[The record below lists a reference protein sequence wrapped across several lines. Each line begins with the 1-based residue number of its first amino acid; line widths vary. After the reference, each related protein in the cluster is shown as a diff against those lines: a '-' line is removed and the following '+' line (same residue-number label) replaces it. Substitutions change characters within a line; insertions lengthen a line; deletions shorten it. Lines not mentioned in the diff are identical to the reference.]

1 MENKRTIFDFMSFVM
16 RTFGICICFLLV
28 LTIMA
33 NDEMIET
40 SSIFI
45 FGNDAIS
52 ITVLLQFLLLSFIT
66 TILVFLFTSTYMIRF
81 LSLTTRLIL
90 MPIFII
96 LCLGIAIYFFGWFPT
111 GFLLPWI
118 LFVVYFLICYG
129 ISVTIPLCRNKKADN
144 VLNKA
149 LEEMK

>member
-1 MENKRTIFDFMSFVM
+1 MENKRTIFEFMGFVM

-28 LTIMA
+28 LTIIA

-52 ITVLLQFLLLSFIT
+52 TTILLQFLLLSFIT

-118 LFVVYFLICYG
+118 SFVVYFLICYG
-129 ISVTIPLCRNKKADN
+129 ISVAITLCKNKKADN

>member
-1 MENKRTIFDFMSFVM
+1 MENKRTILDFMSFVM

-33 NDEMIET
+33 NAEMIET
-40 SSIFI
+40 SSIFV
-45 FGNDAIS
+45 FGNEAIS
-52 ITVLLQFLLLSFIT
+52 ITILLQFLLLSFIT
-66 TILVFLFTSTYMIRF
+66 AILVFLFTSAYMIRF

-90 MPIFII
+90 MPVFII
-96 LCLGIAIYFFGWFPT
+96 LCLGITIYFFGWFPT
-111 GFLLPWI
+111 VSPLPWI
-118 LFVVYFLICYG
+118 LFVVSFLMCFG
-129 ISVTIPLCRNKKADN
+129 ISVAITLHKNKKADA

>member
-1 MENKRTIFDFMSFVM
+1 MENKRTILDFMSFVM

-33 NDEMIET
+33 NAEMIET
-40 SSIFI
+40 SSIFV
-45 FGNDAIS
+45 FGNEAIS
-52 ITVLLQFLLLSFIT
+52 ITILLQFLLLSFIT
-66 TILVFLFTSTYMIRF
+66 AILVFLFTSAYMIRF

-90 MPIFII
+90 MPISII
-96 LCLGIAIYFFGWFPT
+96 LCLGITIYFFGWFPT
-111 GFLLPWI
+111 GSPLPWI
-118 LFVVYFLICYG
+118 LFVVSFLMCFG
-129 ISVTIPLCRNKKADN
+129 ISVAITLHKNKKADA

>member
-1 MENKRTIFDFMSFVM
+1 MENKRTVFDFMSFVM
-16 RTFGICICFLLV
+16 KTFGICICFLLV

-40 SSIFI
+40 GSIFI

-52 ITVLLQFLLLSFIT
+52 TTILLQFLLLSFIT

-129 ISVTIPLCRNKKADN
+129 ISVAITLCRNKKADN

>member
-1 MENKRTIFDFMSFVM
+1 MENKRTILDFMSFVM

-33 NDEMIET
+33 NTEMIEI
-40 SSIFI
+40 SSIFV
-45 FGNDAIS
+45 FGNEAIS
-52 ITVLLQFLLLSFIT
+52 VTILLQFLLLSFIT
-66 TILVFLFTSTYMIRF
+66 AILVFLFTSAYMIRF

-90 MPIFII
+90 MPVSII
-96 LCLGIAIYFFGWFPT
+96 LCLGITIYFFGCFPT
-111 GFLLPWI
+111 GSPLPWI
-118 LFVVYFLICYG
+118 LFVVSFLMCFG
-129 ISVTIPLCRNKKADN
+129 ISVAITLHKNKKADA

>member
-1 MENKRTIFDFMSFVM
+1 MENKRTIFDFMRFVM

-40 SSIFI
+40 GSIFI

-52 ITVLLQFLLLSFIT
+52 TTILLQFLLLSFIT

-129 ISVTIPLCRNKKADN
+129 ISVAITLCRNKKADN

>member
-1 MENKRTIFDFMSFVM
+1 MENKRTLLDFMSFVM

-40 SSIFI
+40 GSIFI

-118 LFVVYFLICYG
+118 SFVVYFLICYG
-129 ISVTIPLCRNKKADN
+129 ISVAITLCKNKKADN

>member
-1 MENKRTIFDFMSFVM
+1 M

-40 SSIFI
+40 GSIFI

-129 ISVTIPLCRNKKADN
+129 ISVAITLCRNKKADN

>member
-40 SSIFI
+40 GSIFI

-118 LFVVYFLICYG
+118 SFVVYFLICYG
-129 ISVTIPLCRNKKADN
+129 ISVAITLCKNKKADN

>member
-129 ISVTIPLCRNKKADN
+129 ISVAITLCRNKKADN
-144 VLNKA
+144 ILNKA

>member
-40 SSIFI
+40 GSIFI

-52 ITVLLQFLLLSFIT
+52 TTILLQFLLLSFIT

-129 ISVTIPLCRNKKADN
+129 ISVAITLCRNKKADN
-144 VLNKA
+144 VLNKS

>member
-1 MENKRTIFDFMSFVM
+1 MENKRTILDFMNFVM

-33 NDEMIET
+33 NAEMIET
-40 SSIFI
+40 SSIFV
-45 FGNDAIS
+45 FGNEAVSVTI
-52 ITVLLQFLLLSFIT
+52 LLQFLLLSFIT
-66 TILVFLFTSTYMIRF
+66 AILVFLFTSAYMIRF

-90 MPIFII
+90 MPASIL
-96 LCLGIAIYFFGWFPT
+96 LCLGITIYFFGWFPT
-111 GFLLPWI
+111 GSPLPWM
-118 LFVVYFLICYG
+118 LFVVSFLMCFG
-129 ISVTIPLCRNKKADN
+129 ISVAITLHKNKKADA

>member
-1 MENKRTIFDFMSFVM
+1 MENKRTILDFMSFVM

-33 NDEMIET
+33 NAEMIET
-40 SSIFI
+40 SSIFL
-45 FGNDAIS
+45 FGNEAIS
-52 ITVLLQFLLLSFIT
+52 ITILLQFLLLSFIT
-66 TILVFLFTSTYMIRF
+66 AILVFLFTSAYMIRL

-90 MPIFII
+90 MPLSII

-111 GFLLPWI
+111 SSPLPWI
-118 LFVVYFLICYG
+118 LFVVSFLMCFG
-129 ISVTIPLCRNKKADN
+129 ISVAITLHKNKKADA

-149 LEEMK
+149 LEKMK

>member
-40 SSIFI
+40 GSIFI

-129 ISVTIPLCRNKKADN
+129 ISVTITLCRNKKADN

>member
-40 SSIFI
+40 GSIFI

-52 ITVLLQFLLLSFIT
+52 TTILLQFLLLSFIT

-129 ISVTIPLCRNKKADN
+129 ISVAITLCRNKKADN

>member
-40 SSIFI
+40 GSIFI

-129 ISVTIPLCRNKKADN
+129 ISVAITLCRNKKADN